1 MKLEVAC
8 SSDNENICNGGLES
22 PLELVSST
30 DKACDCEASIEVE
43 SICDDEE
50 LSFIIKTT
58 EGEIN
63 MEVDLISDVERFCVG
78 DMDCADSDIDEVDD
92 EKMKSDV
99 NSMVETEMACGVDAG
114 VVLIS
119 DIEMVGDSGMTT
131 EVSEN
136 VFDIVIEKTAVEAI
150 LEVESMAEIEMACDV
165 GASVV

>member
-43 SICDDEE
+43 SICDDE

-63 MEVDLISDVERFCVG
+63 MEVDLIEMFCVG

-99 NSMVETEMACGVDAG
+99 NSMAETEMACGVDAG

-119 DIEMVGDSGMTT
+119 DIEMVGDSGMTS

-136 VFDIVIEKTAVEAI
+136 VFDIVIEKTVVEAI